1 MPIAIHALP
10 AGEPTP
16 APTTTLI
23 VADEAESYPC
33 RRCMTDAL
41 PGERLLLLEYDPF
54 HVRSPYTGHGPIF
67 VHADGCEPFR
77 FEGRIPVQL
86 RRRLLAV
93 RAYDQDAMM
102 RDCGVVEGA
111 DIDGALTHL
120 LDDPDAAY
128 VHVHYAKAGC
138 FACRVDRA

>member
-10 AGEPTP
+10 AGEPTS

-93 RAYDQDAMM
+93 RAYDRDAMM
-102 RDCGVVEGA
+102 RDCGVVEGG
-111 DIDGALTHL
+111 DLDGALTRL

>member
-16 APTTTLI
+16 APTTTLV
-23 VADEAESYPC
+23 VADEAGSYPC

-41 PGERLLLLEYDPF
+41 AGERLLLLEYDPF
-54 HVRSPYTGHGPIF
+54 HAASPYTGHGPIF

-77 FEGRIPVQL
+77 YEGRTPDQL

-93 RAYDQDAMM
+93 RAYDEKAMM
-102 RDCGVVEGA
+102 RDCGVVEG
-111 DIDGALTHL
+111 DDLDDALTRL
-120 LDDPDAAY
+120 LDDRDAAY

-138 FACRVDRA
+138 FACRVDRV

>member
-1 MPIAIHALP
+1 MPIAIQALP
-10 AGEPTP
+10 TGEPAP
-16 APTTTLI
+16 APTTTLVI
-23 VADEAESYPC
+23 ADAPDAYPC

-67 VHADGCEPFR
+67 VHADACEPFR
-77 FEGRIPVQL
+77 HQGGIPAQL
-86 RRRLLAV
+86 QRRLLAV
-93 RAYDQDAMM
+93 RAYDENAMM
-102 RDCGVVEGA
+102 RACGVVEGEDLDA
-111 DIDGALTHL
+111 ALTGL
-120 LDDPDAAY
+120 LDDSDAAY

>member
-1 MPIAIHALP
+1 MPVAIHALP
-10 AGEPTP
+10 TGEPVP
-16 APTTTLI
+16 APTTTSV
-23 VADEAESYPC
+23 VADAPDSYPC

-54 HVRSPYTGHGPIF
+54 DVASPYTGHGPIF

-77 FEGRIPVQL
+77 DEGRIPGQL

-93 RAYDQDAMM
+93 RAYDQNAMM
-102 RDCGVVEGA
+102 RECGVVEG
-111 DIDGALTHL
+111 DDLDGALTRL
-120 LDDPDAAY
+120 LEDPGAAY

-138 FACRVDRA
+138 FACRVERA

>member
-10 AGEPTP
+10 AGEPAR

-23 VADEAESYPC
+23 VTDEAESYPC

-93 RAYDQDAMM
+93 RAYDQNAMM

-111 DIDGALTHL
+111 DIENALTRL